1 MSRIMCLETLPKIP
15 IVDFSKENLKPGTD
29 SWFPACNN
37 VWHALE
43 EYVEILGMFS
53 LYHSFLISFSIEIL
67 GMFRY

>member
-1 MSRIMCLETLPKIP
+1 MSKIMGLETLPKIP

-43 EYVEILGMFS
+43 EYVEILGM
-53 LYHSFLISFSIEIL
+53 LRYQEIL
-67 GMFRY
+67 GILRYQES